1 MSTKTFDW
9 SPFQIAGKINR
20 FIREY
25 GLRDIGQLEQD
36 LVFGDAG
43 AKEVIS
49 ILRSKQVCS
58 ERETKNRLAAKS
70 LSIDFVLCLTC
81 LLLSRI
87 WVQKTN
93 WGCWLYMQLYIQKS
107 LKVTKGKSWCRYLT
121 SIFDCLWAIDCI
133 NSARLIQDAKIYH
146 DIGGNLDLLSLI
158 MSIGHIKRD

>member
-81 LLLSRI
+81 LFYYQGYESRKQTE
-87 WVQKTN
+87 VAD
-93 WGCWLYMQLYIQKS
+93 YICNCIS
-107 LKVTKGKSWCRYLT
+107 RKV
-121 SIFDCLWAIDCI
+121 
-133 NSARLIQDAKIYH
+133 
-146 DIGGNLDLLSLI
+146 
-158 MSIGHIKRD
+158 

>member
-70 LSIDFVLCLTC
+70 LSVLFCSL
-81 LLLSRI
+81 LDMLVLLSRI

-107 LKVTKGKSWCRYLT
+107 LKVTKAISWCRYFT
-121 SIFDCLWAIDCI
+121 SIFDCYELLIVVHALFKMQRYLECAIYVISYSSC
-133 NSARLIQDAKIYH
+133 
-146 DIGGNLDLLSLI
+146 
-158 MSIGHIKRD
+158 